1 MILLRS
7 ALAATLVA
15 LSVPVMAPAQ
25 PVEMNIMT
33 GGPQGTYFRFGQDIA
48 DLGASCG
55 LSIGVQQSAGSVEN
69 VFAVRDRPVTQFGI
83 VQSDVLE
90 YFRTYENE
98 DPALRRAAQGL
109 RIAFPLYNEEVHILA
124 RREIADLGALAG
136 QRVSV
141 GADGSGTALTARLV
155 LDLAEIAPGETRTD
169 LGTSEALDALIEGE
183 IDALFYVVGAPAALF
198 DDPRIDPERF
208 HLVPVADPV
217 LETVYSPATVTAGT
231 YPFVT
236 EDMRAIAVKA
246 VLMTFDFDRTRN
258 AYHGASCDSVADTA
272 HLLLSRFET
281 LRETGHPKWQSV
293 DMIAI
298 PPGWEV
304 SDCVLEGL
312 DPAHDFTCVSPDGT
326 VAEAPAAVLPEGNQL
341 FIERVCARIG
351 C

>member
-1 MILLRS
+1 MILLRA
-7 ALAATLVA
+7 ALTAAVATLGIPTV
-15 LSVPVMAPAQ
+15 APAQ

-33 GGPQGTYFRFGQDIA
+33 GGPQGTYFRFGQDIS

-55 LSIGVQQSAGSVEN
+55 LSIGVRQSAGSVEN

-90 YFRTYENE
+90 YFRTYEDE

-109 RIAFPLYNEEVHILA
+109 RIAFPLYDEEVHILA
-124 RREIADLGALAG
+124 RREIADLGALSG
-136 QRVSV
+136 QRVAV

-169 LGTSEALDALIEGE
+169 LGTTEALDALIAGD
-183 IDALFYVVGAPAALF
+183 IDAMFYVVGVPAALF
-198 DDPRIDPERF
+198 EDPRIDAERF
-208 HLVPVADPV
+208 HLLPVADPV
-217 LETVYSPATVTAGT
+217 LETVYSPATIVAGT

-236 EDMRAIAVKA
+236 EDVSGIAVKA
-246 VLMTFDFDRTRN
+246 VLMTFDYDRARN
-258 AYHGASCDSVADTA
+258 AYHGASCDAVADAA
-272 HLLLSRFET
+272 HLVLTRFDT

-293 DMIAI
+293 DMTAI

-312 DPAHDFTCVSPDGT
+312 DPAHAFTCVSPGGGVIET
-326 VAEAPAAVLPEGNQL
+326 PVAVPAEGNQL